1 MASNTGPVRSET
13 QTKQGTGP
21 QIMIFVLLFSLLLAI
36 VVGGVLFSNTD
47 QIDRPIQGVPSQQPA
62 NPTPSTG
69 SG

>member
-1 MASNTGPVRSET
+1 
-13 QTKQGTGP
+13 
-21 QIMIFVLLFSLLLAI
+21 MIFVLLFSLLLAI